1 MSRRTTSA
9 STLWLTWTLCPGRP
23 WARFMWP
30 AMRAMTPAGS
40 PSSSTTMAR
49 GFRPTSGGSMPMPC
63 RVSARWPRSSS
74 GTPIS
79 RRWTRCSPKRASPTV
94 CCTVR
99 DQGRLMPPLR
109 EMQAA
114 FGDAL
119 LGGPVEPAMA
129 HIVGDGLTPEA
140 RIDIYRHHVFTTLT
154 AALQATFPVV
164 CRLVHE
170 RFFGYATDQ
179 YIRAHPPTG
188 PCLFEYG
195 SSFPA
200 FLAGFEPCR
209 PLQYLSDVAQLEW
222 ALNVATHADEMVP
235 LDLAEI
241 SRLPLEDLARL
252 TLRSDLASQS
262 AGRRP
267 QRARSPGLRR
277 RLFGGEA
284 ARGQCRIPPARY
296 CDARLPQRV
305 ESALLS
311 GRGDGRGFRIGQRV
325 RTPAGTAGAVCRGT
339 CRWLWDVVGGPDGLM
354 PAGVQRNQ
362 AISTPRHL
370 VETAIDVL
378 GRA

>member
-9 STLWLTWTLCPGRP
+9 STPWPMWTLCRGRP
-23 WARFMWP
+23 WARSMWP
-30 AMRAMTPAGS
+30 AMRAMTPTGS
-40 PSSSTTMAR
+40 LSSSTTMAR
-49 GFRPTSGGSMPMPC
+49 GCRPRSGSSTPMPC
-63 RVSARWPRSSS
+63 RASARWPRSSS
-74 GTPIS
+74 GTPKS
-79 RRWTRCSPKRASPTV
+79 RRWTRCSRKRASPTD
-94 CCTVR
+94 CCPVR

-119 LGGPVEPAMA
+119 LGGPVEPAVA
-129 HIVGDGLTPEA
+129 HILGDGLTPEA
-140 RIDIYRHHVFTTLT
+140 RVELYRHHVFITLT

-170 RFFGYATDQ
+170 RFFGYAADE

-241 SRLPLEDLARL
+241 SGLPVEDLPRL
-252 TLRSDLASQS
+252 TLRLDPSLSLLTSIWPIAQIWRANQLDADPNARVDLASGGVFL
-262 AGRRP
+262 AVRRHCCL
-267 QRARSPGLRR
+267 AEAT
-277 RLFGGEA
+277 GEA
-284 ARGQCRIPPARY
+284 FESDNAFE
-296 CDARLPQRV
+296 LPQALRDLFAEGLAV
-305 ESALLS
+305 DYGMSAV
-311 GRGDGRGFRIGQRV
+311 D
-325 RTPAGTAGAVCRGT
+325 PTA
-339 CRWLWDVVGGPDGLM
+339 
-354 PAGVQRNQ
+354 
-362 AISTPRHL
+362 
-370 VETAIDVL
+370 
-378 GRA
+378 